1 MKSTVKVI
9 FVCLGNIC
17 RSPLADGLMHHK
29 VKERGLEEYFEIDSA
44 GTYAGHAG
52 EKADA
57 RMRSTSEKYGVH
69 LASIAR
75 QFLTEDFDRF
85 DYIIVMDDSNFNN
98 VTRLTKDEN
107 HLAKVTKLR
116 AFDNQTSNKDV
127 DDPYYGGI
135 SGFENC
141 FQIVAESV
149 DNFIDQLIQ
158 THNIPTP

>member
-1 MKSTVKVI
+1 MTSTVKVI

-29 VKERGLEEYFEIDSA
+29 IAERKLDRFFEIDSA

-52 EKADA
+52 ERADS
-57 RMRSTSEKYGVH
+57 RMRSTAQKHGVE

-75 QFLTEDFDRF
+75 QFLAEDLDHF
-85 DYIIVMDDSNFNN
+85 DYVIVMDDSNYTN
-98 VTRLTKDEN
+98 VTRLATDDVQ
-107 HLAKVTKLR
+107 LSKVSKLR
-116 AFDNQTSNKDV
+116 SFDNQTSNKDV

-141 FQIVAESV
+141 YQVVSESV
-149 DNFIDQLIQ
+149 DNFIDHLIQ